1 MGRHEMLQR
10 IAVAWFM
17 LTRSPYVR
25 NRRLSQSRRVQAGK
39 ETAMDIFSL
48 IKTDH
53 QEVAGLFKKLHDAQ
67 GSRATCEQLFAQL
80 KEAIELH
87 AHAEEQVF
95 YPALQEDDVTEEIV
109 EEALEDHQL
118 VAELLEELATTPKD
132 HEAWNEKLQI
142 LEENVQEH
150 VDEE

>member
-1 MGRHEMLQR
+1 MG
-10 IAVAWFM
+10 
-17 LTRSPYVR
+17 
-25 NRRLSQSRRVQAGK
+25 
-39 ETAMDIFSL
+39 IFSL

-53 QEVAGLFKKLHDAQ
+53 QEVASLFKKLHDAQ
-67 GSRATCEQLFAQL
+67 GSRETCEQLFAQL

-95 YPALQEDDVTEEIV
+95 YPALQEDDVTEEMV

-132 HEAWNEKLQI
+132 HEAWDEKLQV
-142 LEENVQEH
+142 LEENVQAH
-150 VDEE
+150 VDEEESDIFDAARQLFSAADATELAERWQTAKQEQMARHAK